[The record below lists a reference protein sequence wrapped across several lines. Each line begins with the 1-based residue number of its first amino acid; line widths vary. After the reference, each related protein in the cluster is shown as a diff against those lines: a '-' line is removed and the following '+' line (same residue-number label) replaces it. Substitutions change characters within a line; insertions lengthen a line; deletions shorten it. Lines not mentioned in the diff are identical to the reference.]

1 VECAAPAVGDDD
13 GDAGSFAALG
23 LSAGVVR
30 ALDSAGITS
39 PFPIQARTIRHAMAG
54 RDICGKAPTGSGKT
68 LAFGLPLIELTAR
81 SRPRKPGALVLVP
94 TRELAAQVART
105 LAPIARTRGL
115 RVAAIFGGVS
125 VRRHSVELQRGVDIV
140 VATPGRLN
148 DLLDRGDLDLGDV
161 RVAVLDEADQMAD
174 MGFLPQVEHILRQ
187 VPGPFQVL
195 LFSATLDGDVDR
207 LIRRYQHDP
216 VSVEVETDAEQEAA
230 RSFRFVAVEDSEKAQ
245 VAAAI
250 VSGPGRSLLFV
261 RTQRAADRLGRQLD
275 QLGVRAGVLHGG
287 ISQPGRERV
296 LRDFAAGSRP
306 VVVATNVAARGLH
319 VDGVDTVV
327 HYDPPDDDK
336 AFVHRSG
343 RTARAGAS
351 GLVVTL
357 VLWHQVRDVD
367 ALRARAGLRE
377 AIVGMD
383 SSDPRLRDLA
393 AWEPPLDAEA
403 PTPAPAPE
411 VTHQR
416 RSWAP
421 GRPRR
426 SFARR

>member
-1 VECAAPAVGDDD
+1 MERAAPAVCDDD
-13 GDAGSFAALG
+13 GDTGSFAALG

-30 ALDSAGITS
+30 ALDAAGITS

-68 LAFGLPLIELTAR
+68 LAFGLPLIELTTR

-105 LAPIARTRGL
+105 LAPIGRTRGL

-125 VRRHSVELQRGVDIV
+125 VRRHSAELQRGVDIV

-148 DLLDRGDLDLGDV
+148 DLLDRRDLDLDDV

-230 RSFRFVAVEDSEKAQ
+230 RSFRFVAVEDSQKAH

-250 VSGPGRSLLFV
+250 VAGPGRSLLFV

-377 AIVGMD
+377 PIVGMD
-383 SSDPRLRDLA
+383 AGDPRLRDLA

-403 PTPAPAPE
+403 PAPVSA

-416 RSWAP
+416 RSWTP